1 MQDGESTELM
11 QSRDFKSTNRQD
23 KIRKFQASRGG
34 YATTTRT
41 GAN

>member
-1 MQDGESTELM
+1 MNDGDSTELM

-23 KIRKFQASRGG
+23 KMRKFQSSRGG

-41 GAN
+41 GGN